1 MKGEIPKNDKGIDA
15 NSGRRS
21 RFRSITARVL
31 AVNVLALV
39 ILVVGLLYLDRY
51 KEHLIQSELLSLE
64 THGGIFAAALGEAAV
79 TTNPAMGQDFLT
91 AMARPMVRRLAVP
104 GGLRAQLF
112 AANGDLIAD
121 SRYLGGKKGKVQIKE
136 LPPPQS
142 PTGFF
147 GSLLGTAIDRYDWVL
162 HQLSAGPTYLAYPEK
177 PAPKAADYP
186 EAQRALAGETRRS
199 VRARANGQLVLM
211 VALPVQRYKQ
221 VLGALVLSIG
231 DERLSADIRG
241 VRIEILT
248 VFLIVLAITVLM
260 SLWLAGTI
268 ARPMRQLAAAA
279 DRVRH
284 GQDQA
289 RSVTIPDFTNRGDE
303 IGDLSGALR
312 EMTQALWVRME
323 AIEGFAADVAHEIKN
338 PLTSLKS
345 AVETASRFEYPEQQK
360 RLMAVIL
367 DDVERLDRLITD
379 ISDASRLDA
388 ELGRARMTKVDIRG
402 ILETLVDIERTTRES
417 AAKESAASAPEFILA
432 LPGDDDF
439 TVLGMRDRLGQV
451 FANLIANAVSFSPPG
466 GTIRITGNHL
476 DGRIC
481 IAIEDQGPGMP
492 PGKFQAVFERFYTE
506 RPIGEKFGTHS
517 GLGLSISQQIID
529 AHRGH
534 IRAENVEREG
544 AVVGAR
550 FVISLPEYNRV

>member
-1 MKGEIPKNDKGIDA
+1 
-15 NSGRRS
+15 
-21 RFRSITARVL
+21 
-31 AVNVLALV
+31 
-39 ILVVGLLYLDRY
+39 
-51 KEHLIQSELLSLE
+51 
-64 THGGIFAAALGEAAV
+64 
-79 TTNPAMGQDFLT
+79 
-91 AMARPMVRRLAVP
+91 
-104 GGLRAQLF
+104 
-112 AANGDLIAD
+112 
-121 SRYLGGKKGKVQIKE
+121 
-136 LPPPQS
+136 
-142 PTGFF
+142 
-147 GSLLGTAIDRYDWVL
+147 
-162 HQLSAGPTYLAYPEK
+162 
-177 PAPKAADYP
+177 
-186 EAQRALAGETRRS
+186 
-199 VRARANGQLVLM
+199 M
-211 VALPVQRYKQ
+211 VALPVQRYKH

-231 DERLSADIRG
+231 DERLSADIRD
-241 VRIEILT
+241 VRIEILS

-303 IGDLSGALR
+303 IGDLSSALR

-388 ELGRARMTKVDIRG
+388 ELGRARMTQVDIRG
-402 ILETLVDIERTTRES
+402 ILETLVDIERTT
-417 AAKESAASAPEFILA
+417 KESAIRAPEFVLA
-432 LPGDDDF
+432 LSGDDDF

-451 FANLIANAVSFSPPG
+451 FANLIANAVSFSPPDG
-466 GTIRITGNHL
+466 IIRITGDHL
-476 DGRIC
+476 NGRIC
-481 IAIEDQGPGMP
+481 IVIEDQGPGMP
-492 PGKFQAVFERFYTE
+492 PGKFEAVFERFYTE
-506 RPIGEKFGTHS
+506 RPKGEKFGTHS

-550 FVISLPEYNRV
+550 FVISLPEHNRV